1 MTPDAA
7 FPVLATL
14 LGLILGSFY
23 NVCIARYESGLS
35 ILRPRSHC
43 PLCGRMLGPLELVPV
58 LSWLWQ
64 RGRCK
69 GCAERISLKYPLVE
83 LLSGLWA
90 LLLAIQFGP
99 GWEWLGH
106 MVLGGMLLVA
116 SGIDLDNFILPD
128 RLTLSGFPLALG
140 FAALRPDLALSDAA
154 WGAVAG
160 AGAFKLIQVGYKFL
174 RGVDGLG
181 TGDVKLMLLI
191 GAWLGWQLV
200 PMAVLVGSVAALP
213 VGILYALRSKRTG
226 QPAIVPY
233 GPFLSLGAMA
243 CVLYGGELLTLLTP

>member
-7 FPVLATL
+7 FPLIAAL
-14 LGLILGSFY
+14 LGLVLGSFY
-23 NVCIARYESGLS
+23 NVCIVRYDSGLS
-35 ILRPRSHC
+35 IQRPRSHC
-43 PLCGRMLGPLELVPV
+43 PRCGRTLGPLELVPV
-58 LSWLWQ
+58 LSWVLL

-69 GCAERISLKYPLVE
+69 GCGERISLRYPLVE

-99 GWEWLGH
+99 SWYWLGH

-116 SGIDLDNFILPD
+116 SGIDLDYFILPD
-128 RLTLSGFPLALG
+128 RLTLGGFPLALG

-160 AGAFKLIQVGYKFL
+160 AGAFKLIQLGYKAL

-200 PMAVLVGSVAALP
+200 PMAVLAGSVAALP
-213 VGILYALRSKRTG
+213 VGIVYTLRAKRTG
-226 QPAIVPY
+226 RPAIVPY
-233 GPFLSLGAMA
+233 GPFLSLGAMV
-243 CVLYGGELLTLLTP
+243 CVLYGRELLALLTP